1 MKNIS
6 IGFSPCPNDT
16 FIFDAMINGRID
28 TGDYKFTAVL
38 EDVEQLNRMA
48 SKGMLDVSKI
58 SLGAFA
64 EVSKNYVILDSG
76 SALGN
81 GVGPLLVSKTEKVD
95 LNNPALK
102 VAIPGKFTTANL
114 LLSIFFPQIKNKTE
128 VLFSDIEQEVLSGN
142 VDAGLL
148 IHEGRFTYREK
159 NLHKIFDLGDVWEN
173 HMHSPLPLG
182 CICASRKMTESDIS
196 DINKM
201 IRQSILFAMKNPEQS
216 KSYTKQH
223 SQEMADDVIEKHIAL
238 YVNEFSVALGPDGRK
253 AIEFLLQKGF
263 ENGLLPRAVQPVFN
277 RNLE

>member
-1 MKNIS
+1 MKHIS

-28 TGDYKFTAVL
+28 TGDFKFNPVL
-38 EDVEQLNRMA
+38 EDVEQLNLMA
-48 SKGMLDVSKI
+48 SKGVLDVSKI
-58 SLGAFA
+58 SLGAYA
-64 EVSKNYVILDSG
+64 EVSKNYVILESG

-81 GVGPLLVSKTEKVD
+81 GVGPLLVSANEKID
-95 LNNPALK
+95 LNNQALK

-128 VLFSDIEQEVLSGN
+128 VLFSDIEYKVISGES
-142 VDAGLL
+142 DAGLL

-182 CICASRKMTESDIS
+182 CICASRKLNKSEMNDIS
-196 DINKM
+196 EI
-201 IRQSILFAMKNPEQS
+201 IRQSILFAMENPAQS
-216 KSYTKQH
+216 KAYTKQH

-238 YVNEFSVALGPDGRK
+238 YVNEFSLALGPEGRK
-253 AIEFLLQKGF
+253 AIEFLLHKGF
-263 ENGLLPRAVQPVFN
+263 ENGLLPLAAQPIFN
-277 RNLE
+277 QE